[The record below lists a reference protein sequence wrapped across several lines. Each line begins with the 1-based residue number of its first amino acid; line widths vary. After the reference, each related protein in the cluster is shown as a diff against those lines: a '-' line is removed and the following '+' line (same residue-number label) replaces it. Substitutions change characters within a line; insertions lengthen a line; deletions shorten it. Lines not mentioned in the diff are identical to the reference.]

1 MNSAALSPSEFW
13 FYRVYS
19 ELTLSF
25 LHQLNNELTG
35 VVFLTEL
42 IQNDMESGTP
52 AGDKF
57 QDLHASIAKVIR
69 LTQQTMDAHLPVPE
83 EVWESPHD
91 LGELLQE
98 GIPMLRLV
106 LSKAVAVRM
115 DSPPAHFP
123 RISIIQKD
131 FRLVLAAVGLM
142 FSPRSPGSRGELVIT
157 VESSPAAIIFHPS
170 YLVADWTE
178 GAVGHPES
186 RSAFLALEHRLG
198 RLGGRIEPCQPS
210 PESSPGGLRLVFTS
224 PPHEP

>member
-57 QDLHASIAKVIR
+57 QDLHASIQKVIR

-83 EVWESPHD
+83 DLDESPND

-98 GIPMLRLV
+98 GIPMLGLV
-106 LSKAVAVRM
+106 LPKTVAVRL
-115 DSPPAHFP
+115 DSPPARFP
-123 RISIIQKD
+123 RISITQKD

-142 FSPRSPGSRGELVIT
+142 LSPRSPRSHGELVIT
-157 VESSPAAIIFHPS
+157 VDSSQAAVIFHPN
-170 YLVADWTE
+170 YPVAGWAE
-178 GAVGHPES
+178 GTAGHTES
-186 RSAFLALEHRLG
+186 RCAFLALKHRLG
-198 RLGGRIEPCQPS
+198 RLGGRIELCQPAS
-210 PESSPGGLRLVFTS
+210 EACPGGLRLVLADS
-224 PPHEP
+224 PHEP